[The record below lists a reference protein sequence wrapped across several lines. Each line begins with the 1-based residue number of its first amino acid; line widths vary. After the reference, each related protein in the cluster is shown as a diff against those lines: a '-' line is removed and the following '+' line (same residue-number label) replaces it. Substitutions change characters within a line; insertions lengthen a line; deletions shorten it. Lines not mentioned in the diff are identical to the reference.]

1 MKKKKVLLS
10 IMTIA
15 VVAALVGVGVQ
26 AYFSDIEQSTGNVLT
41 AGTLDLEVDTEN
53 PWASA
58 AINITCWEP
67 GNTTNDVLI
76 NVSSVDCCLDGDL
89 YMNFTAVTDA
99 GNIINE
105 PECAAEGGTW
115 YKSNSTCI
123 GNTPVDNLSTKI
135 TLNVTWPNGS
145 AVVGLDDLTL
155 SAADDTWSTGHFDLV
170 AGTFGNVVIN
180 ATLASDTD
188 NRYQG
193 DNCTFTITFYLAQDG
208 QSHPV

>member
-1 MKKKKVLLS
+1 
-10 IMTIA
+10 MTIA
-15 VVAALVGVGVQ
+15 VVGALVGVGIQ

-41 AGTLDLEVDTEN
+41 AGTLDLTVDTEN

-67 GNTTNDVLI
+67 GNVTNDISI

-105 PECAAEGGTW
+105 PECGAEGGTW
-115 YKSNSTCI
+115 YSVNSTCI
-123 GNTPVDNLSTKI
+123 GNTPVDDLSAQI

-145 AVVGLDDLTL
+145 VVVGLDDQTL
-155 SAADDTWSTGHFDLV
+155 AAADDTWSTGYFNLD
-170 AGTFGNVVIN
+170 AGSWGDVVIN
-180 ATLASDTD
+180 ATLDSAVG
-188 NRYQG
+188 NEYQG

-208 QSHPV
+208 QSHP